1 MTEQRQLGR
10 ETGVTRETVLRPHR
24 HLFAR
29 GVIAIFALTTPVFAV
44 LYWLAIPT
52 GGWPLVLVA
61 HLLIVT
67 ATVLCVYSFLNVT
80 ITLGVDGVRER
91 GFFGR
96 VIRVRPGEVG
106 AIMLVQLYE
115 SSTLD
120 TLPQLFITGTDG
132 QLLIRMRGQFW
143 SLENMERVAE
153 ELDVP
158 VTRPQ
163 ESMTLAQLRRTSPE
177 LLYWF
182 ERLPAVVGR

>member
-1 MTEQRQLGR
+1 MTEQREIGQ

-29 GVIAIFALTTPVFAV
+29 GVVAILALTTPVFAV

-52 GGWPLVLVA
+52 GGWPLVLIA
-61 HLLIVT
+61 HLLVVA
-67 ATVLCVYSFLNVT
+67 ATVLCVYSFLSVT
-80 ITLGVDGVRER
+80 VTLGIDGVRER

-96 VIRVRPGEVG
+96 VVHVRPADVG
-106 AIMLVQLYE
+106 SIVLVQLYE

-120 TLPQLFITGTDG
+120 TLPQLFIVGTDG
-132 QLLIRMRGQFW
+132 RLLIRMRGQFW
-143 SLENMERVAE
+143 SLEDMERVAE

-163 ESMTLAQLRRTSPE
+163 DSMTLAQLRRTSPE

-182 ERLPAVVGR
+182 ERLPALVGR